1 MYYRVWGGFIAKYAI
16 IGLGKIG
23 TAIAKALIK
32 TGVKACDIAGSVRSE
47 HGLMRAKGELPGI
60 HVALSNEE
68 VVKDAEVIVLAVKPR
83 QVVDVI
89 NDVGKLLTEDKLMIS
104 VVAGLSTRILG
115 NLTRA
120 RVIRGMPNIAILE
133 GSGVTAVSRGPRA
146 TDTDVEFTCSL
157 FNAVGKCYIIN
168 EEYLNAVTALSGSGP
183 AYVAMIVEALWE
195 AGILVG
201 LPSDLAWS
209 LSIDVIESGARLL
222 NSKKPWE
229 IISDVATPGGVTIS
243 GIKFAEERGL
253 KGLLM
258 GMIESAYR
266 RSTDVQKI
274 IEDTIEANLSKL
286 RK

>member
-1 MYYRVWGGFIAKYAI
+1 M
-16 IGLGKIG
+16 GLGKIG

-32 TGVKACDIAGSVRSE
+32 VGINPSDIAGSVRSE
-47 HGLMRAKGELPGI
+47 HGLRRTQVELPGV
-60 HVALSNEE
+60 HVTLSNGEI
-68 VVKDAEVIVLAVKPR
+68 VKDAEVIVLAVKPR
-83 QVVDVI
+83 QVIDVI
-89 NDVGKLLTEDKLMIS
+89 NDVAGLLNEDKLMIS
-104 VVAGLSTRILG
+104 VVAGLSTKLLG
-115 NLTRA
+115 SLTKA
-120 RVIRGMPNIAILE
+120 RVIRTMPNISILE

-146 TDTDVEFTCSL
+146 TDADVEFTCSL
-157 FNAVGKCYIIN
+157 FNAVGKCYIVN

-195 AGILVG
+195 AGILIG

-209 LSIDVIESGARLL
+209 LSIDVIESGAKLL

-266 RSTDVQKI
+266 RSTDVQKT

>member
-1 MYYRVWGGFIAKYAI
+1 MGGFIARYAI

-32 TGVKACDIAGSVRSE
+32 TGVKPCDIAGSVRSE
-47 HGLMRAKGELPGI
+47 HGLMRVKNELPD
-60 HVALSNEE
+60 VYVTLSNEE
-68 VVKDAEVIVLAVKPR
+68 VVKDADVVVLAVKPR
-83 QVVDVI
+83 QVADVI

-104 VVAGLSTRILG
+104 VVAGLSTRLLG
-115 NLTRA
+115 DFTRA
-120 RVIRGMPNIAILE
+120 RVIRAMPNISILE
-133 GSGVTAVSRGPRA
+133 GSGVTAISRGPKA
-146 TDTDVEFTCSL
+146 TDADVEFACGL
-157 FNAVGKCYIIN
+157 FNAVGKCYIVN
-168 EEYLNAVTALSGSGP
+168 EEYLNAITALSGSGP
-183 AYVAMIVEALWE
+183 AYVAIIVEALWE

-201 LPSDLAWS
+201 LPSDLAWN
-209 LSIDVIESGARLL
+209 LSIDVIESGAKLL

-266 RSTDVQKI
+266 RSVDVQKI
-274 IEDTIEANLSKL
+274 IEESIESNLSKL

>member
-1 MYYRVWGGFIAKYAI
+1 MP
-16 IGLGKIG
+16 
-23 TAIAKALIK
+23 
-32 TGVKACDIAGSVRSE
+32 SV
-47 HGLMRAKGELPGI
+47 
-60 HVALSNEE
+60 HVTLSNKEII
-68 VVKDAEVIVLAVKPR
+68 KDAEVIVLAVKPR

-89 NDVGKLLTEDKLMIS
+89 NDVTELLNEDKLIIS
-104 VVAGLSTRILG
+104 VVAGLSTKLLG
-115 NLTRA
+115 NLTKARIIRA
-120 RVIRGMPNIAILE
+120 MPNISILE
-133 GSGVTAVSRGPRA
+133 GSGVTAVSKGPRA
-146 TDTDVEFTCSL
+146 TDTDVEFACGL
-157 FNAVGKCYIIN
+157 FNAVGKCYIVN

-209 LSIDVIESGARLL
+209 LSIDVIESGAKLL

-274 IEDTIEANLSKL
+274 IEEAIEVNLSKL

>member
-1 MYYRVWGGFIAKYAI
+1 M
-16 IGLGKIG
+16 GKIG

>member
-1 MYYRVWGGFIAKYAI
+1 MRGGFIARYAV

-32 TGVKACDIAGSVRSE
+32 TGVNARDVAGSVRSE
-47 HGLMRAKGELPGI
+47 HGLKRAQVELPS
-60 HVALSNEE
+60 VYVTLSNREI
-68 VVKDAEVIVLAVKPR
+68 VKDAEVVVLAVKPR
-83 QVVDVI
+83 QVIDVI
-89 NDVGKLLTEDKLMIS
+89 NDVAELLDENKLMIS
-104 VVAGLSTRILG
+104 VVAGLSTKILG
-115 NLTRA
+115 NLTKA
-120 RVIRGMPNIAILE
+120 RVVRAMPNISILE

-146 TDTDVEFTCSL
+146 TDSDIEFTCGL
-157 FNAVGKCYIIN
+157 FNSVGKCYIVN

-209 LSIDVIESGARLL
+209 LSIDVIESGAKLL

-258 GMIESAYR
+258 GIIESAYR
-266 RSTDVQKI
+266 RSMDVQKI
-274 IEDTIEANLSKL
+274 IEDTIEVNMGKL
-286 RK
+286 KK